1 MTKSKDFIEFE
12 APQPK
17 ARKNLRVGNL
27 PEETIKALQ
36 DSRMDQ
42 RHASLDKLMQE

>member
-1 MTKSKDFIEFE
+1 MTKNKDLANFE

-27 PEETIKALQ
+27 PKKTIKALEE
-36 DSRMDQ
+36 SRMDQ
-42 RHASLDKLMQE
+42 RHTSLDELVQD